1 MDERL
6 LCLFGATLLNAM
18 IETGNFLYI
27 GMHGA
32 LDKTLYA
39 RHNRIMKAMYE
50 DFVSDCELVFKEKYG
65 QDESLFPKVEEDNSS
80 KDDTS
85 VENENNSFEGKKEKT
100 GNVSASGKRVVKVK
114 SDLSG
119 GQSKE
124 SSSVDPR
131 LSRRKLLRK
140 KLVHNKK

>member
-39 RHNRIMKAMYE
+39 RHNRIMRAMYE

-80 KDDTS
+80 KDES
-85 VENENNSFEGKKEKT
+85 AVEDENNSFEDKKEKLS
-100 GNVSASGKRVVKVK
+100 SAGKRVVKVRR
-114 SDLSG
+114 DMSG

>member
-1 MDERL
+1 
-6 LCLFGATLLNAM
+6 
-18 IETGNFLYI
+18 
-27 GMHGA
+27 
-32 LDKTLYA
+32 
-39 RHNRIMKAMYE
+39 MYE